1 MKAELNFQGR
11 KKKLTPNFWIIVY
24 VENSFKNLIMQIKQ
38 WLKGLQAIW
47 PLLHLQHPAFTASY
61 YSYSS
66 ILEALYYLISK
77 DSLVVFV

>member
-1 MKAELNFQGR
+1 
-11 KKKLTPNFWIIVY
+11 
-24 VENSFKNLIMQIKQ
+24 MQIKQ

-66 ILEALYYLISK
+66 ILEALYYPISK
-77 DSLVVFV
+77 DSLVVFVQFDDTVQDEEYSGMPNLTHAN